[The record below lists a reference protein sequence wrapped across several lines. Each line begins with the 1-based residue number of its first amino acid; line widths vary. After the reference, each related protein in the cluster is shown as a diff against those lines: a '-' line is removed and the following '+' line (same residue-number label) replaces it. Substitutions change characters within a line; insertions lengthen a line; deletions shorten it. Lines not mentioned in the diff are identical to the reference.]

1 MLSLCK
7 RILRRVCGSPRGLS
21 QEAMD
26 AATVSK
32 LRARGVQIGAG
43 CRIYSMEFSTEPY
56 LVRLGDGVCIA
67 GGVKF
72 LTHDGAARL
81 LRSRRAMIQSFGRI
95 VVGDNSFIGE
105 NAILLPGTTIGRDCV
120 IGAGAVVHGT
130 IPDNSLAVPAR
141 SSTVSSAARTRL
153 IRLACRNRS
162 GGRSSSLI
170 SVRQSVLAEI
180 RRDEDPM
187 MSAADAVLSAI
198 QEVAGTGD
206 RPIAPDLLLDEDLGI
221 DSLDFVRL
229 IQLVEERLDI
239 VISDEAAAAINT
251 VGELIALAGATVDNR

>member
-120 IGAGAVVHGT
+120 IGAGAVVRGT
-130 IPDNSLAVPAR
+130 IPDNSLVIGNPGQIVGRA
-141 SSTVSSAARTRL
+141 STFLYRL
-153 IRLACRNRS
+153 ERGKNTLDTFGLPEPERR
-162 GGRSSSLI
+162 SLI
-170 SVRQSVLAEI
+170 LAHFGGPI
-180 RRDEDPM
+180 D
-187 MSAADAVLSAI
+187 VGGGT
-198 QEVAGTGD
+198 AG
-206 RPIAPDLLLDEDLGI
+206 
-221 DSLDFVRL
+221 
-229 IQLVEERLDI
+229 
-239 VISDEAAAAINT
+239 
-251 VGELIALAGATVDNR
+251 